1 MKTTL
6 LPYLENI
13 KRMSKILSKFI
24 TELTDQSETLEVVRP
39 LTRFKGFQPL
49 EGIRFC
55 A

>member
-24 TELTDQSETLEVVRP
+24 TELTDQSKTLEVVIF
-39 LTRFKGFQPL
+39 TSVKVFAAF
-49 EGIRFC
+49 F
-55 A
+55 

>member
-24 TELTDQSETLEVVRP
+24 TELTDLSPTARRVNETSL
-39 LTRFKGFQPL
+39 LSQTKQH
-49 EGIRFC
+49 
-55 A
+55 